1 MNDLARKRLRA
12 ALEALTPPP
21 TEELIIPELQD
32 STRRKRLTEAIAIAA
47 ACLLAV
53 AAVGSMLWMRSL
65 PHASVPATQV
75 TPGLPAQQSLAPHP
89 SPSQPPVPGVV
100 PSPAGGSPAPTPR
113 CHTADLR
120 ATLRPLNSA
129 AGQRYAAL
137 SLANQSG
144 HPCLVY
150 GYVGMLLLDARS
162 TPLQTNVVRNANPGP
177 VVVSL
182 APGQSAFTVLHWTVV
197 AGPGESQTAQCEPQP
212 AYLEITPP
220 DETTQLMVDWNMQ
233 FVCLH
238 GRIDIGALAPGTGP
252 DF

>member
-12 ALEALTPPP
+12 ALEALTPPA
-21 TEELIIPELQD
+21 EELIIRELPD
-32 STRRKRLTEAIAIAA
+32 STRRRRLTEAIAIAA
-47 ACLLAV
+47 ACTLAV

-65 PHASVPATQV
+65 SPASAPATQV
-75 TPGLPAQQSLAPHP
+75 TPRLPAQETPVPRP

-100 PSPAGGSPAPTPR
+100 LSPAGRSPAPAPR
-113 CHTADLR
+113 CHTGDLS

-137 SLANQSG
+137 SLANRSG
-144 HPCLVY
+144 HTCRVY
-150 GYVGMLLLDARS
+150 GYVGMLLLDASS
-162 TPLQTNVVRNANPGP
+162 TPLPTDVVRNANPGP
-177 VVVSL
+177 AVVSL
-182 APGQSAFTVLHWTVV
+182 SPGQSAFTVLHWTVV

-238 GRIDIGALAPGTGP
+238 GRIDVGALSPGTGP

>member
-12 ALEALTPPP
+12 ALEALTPPA
-21 TEELIIPELQD
+21 EELIIPELQD
-32 STRRKRLTEAIAIAA
+32 STRRKRPTEAIAIAA

-53 AAVGSMLWMRSL
+53 AAVGSMLWIRGLS
-65 PHASVPATQV
+65 PASGAATQA
-75 TPGLPAQQSLAPHP
+75 TPRLPAQETPAPHP
-89 SPSQPPVPGVV
+89 SPSPPPVPGVV
-100 PSPAGGSPAPTPR
+100 PSPAVSSPAPTPR
-113 CHTADLR
+113 CHTADLS

-144 HPCLVY
+144 HTCQVY
-150 GYVGMLLLDARS
+150 GYVGMLLLDGSS
-162 TPLQTNVVRNANPGP
+162 TPLPTNVVRNANPGP
-177 VVVSL
+177 EVVSL

-212 AYLEITPP
+212 AYVEITPP
-220 DETTQLMVDWNMQ
+220 DETTQLIVDWNMQ

-238 GRIDIGALAPGTGP
+238 GRIDLGALSPGTGP